1 MCLGLLTPTVVH
13 AQEAKILP
21 ANDRSRSA
29 YGESNLFALDDG
41 FERVQYTDYDKSS
54 TYKPKVSV
62 EKYSR
67 DFQLLSSKSIDM
79 ETIEPADCADN
90 DFVWGG
96 VYEGK
101 DWNFIITGK
110 DSDDSHD
117 DVESYRVTRFTKSWE
132 FSKKCALTYGDGVGC
147 KYPMRI
153 GGCVMTEWK
162 GELWI
167 STGHTD
173 YHTGKQN
180 MIIDIDTMKLLG
192 HVEDYGHSFDQYLA
206 VCNDQIYQMEES
218 ERDRCV
224 YVEKQ
229 NRSYYSEKY
238 LYESCAGA
246 DTTYDIFDF
255 FSVDRPGDYAYSL
268 YGSTGGFKASDSEHR
283 LLSTLMF
290 KDVEKIQKGVDPS
303 TLPSNVMVC
312 STTDD
317 LKNNEQIQITHFDD
331 DSDIEVGQR
340 PYLVKVNDNRF
351 AVIWGVKSK
360 LENKY
365 TEDGKEV
372 QTSGRYSYTVG
383 EGDKEIAKKISDAR
397 KVQYCFIN
405 AKGELISD
413 IKEFSGSLST
423 CQPTVTKD
431 HDIVWYS
438 THEGNPEFYIIHE
451 DGTNQTVDTNI
462 TYNVDDFD
470 FQDITV
476 TYDGENHK
484 LPRVKNLPEGVKVD
498 YGHYNDENDSDNLKK
513 DARDYSIYASFSADD
528 PEIKLKNN
536 HTRTA
541 HLIIK
546 PKDLNSVHLTTTD
559 GKELNSEDIFI
570 RADGILLYCGTDYTM
585 GRDENYWIY
594 RGIGNYTGEV
604 RIPIKKSADDQPQ
617 TDETNKE
624 DQPQQ
629 NDNTDQKAA
638 DQGSQV
644 SDEQTNLN
652 SSSADLE
659 TKDIQDHQEQNS
671 TNNDEQAKQAK
682 TNDDNNNKDLKA
694 VDQGSQA
701 SDEQT
706 NLNSS
711 SADLE
716 TKDIQNNQKQ
726 NSANNDEQAK
736 QAKTNDE
743 NNKDL
748 KAVDQGSQASD
759 EQTATDAKAKTDSKP
774 AIQTQTNGQSN
785 QKPNNFVPSTS
796 KTPNTPKSVQTH
808 QIVNPPVIK
817 QHEIQGSV
825 TPSADDSGLL
835 NAPQITSSS
844 KQPSSAANASVKKH
858 PQPQAKPKKSMK
870 KDVLLSEI
878 TKNLKSEEAP
888 KGSHYA
894 PLSLQ
899 LKKAAKNSI
908 VMKWRKVKGCR
919 YILYTSPCGHAF
931 KKKTVLKKESY
942 TLKKLKKNH
951 FYKCFVVAVKGQK
964 VIAISKAI
972 HVYTGKGNVTK
983 IKVNKVKKLKKGQ
996 NVKLKLSCLQKVK
1009 KHRSLQ
1015 LESSN
1020 SKIIKVTHG
1029 KLNAIGKGK
1038 AVVRIYAQD
1047 GKACTLTIRVV

>member
-79 ETIEPADCADN
+79 ETIEPADCDDN

-117 DVESYRVTRFTKSWE
+117 YVESYRVTRFTKSWE

-180 MIIDIDTMKLLG
+180 MVIDIDTMKLLG

-206 VCNDQIYQMEES
+206 VCNDQMYQMEES

-303 TLPSNVMVC
+303 TLSSNVMVC

-331 DSDIEVGQR
+331 NSDIEVGQR

-372 QTSGRYSYTVG
+372 HTSGKYSYTVG

-423 CQPTVTKD
+423 CQPTVTKNN
-431 HDIVWYS
+431 DIVWYS
-438 THEGNPEFYIIHE
+438 THEGNPEFYIIHD

-470 FQDITV
+470 FQDIVV

-498 YGHYNDENDSDNLKK
+498 YGYYNDENDSHNLKK

-604 RIPIKKSADDQPQ
+604 RIPIKKSEDDQPQ

-638 DQGSQV
+638 DQGSQA
-644 SDEQTNLN
+644 SDEQTNPN

-659 TKDIQDHQEQNS
+659 TKDIQDNQEQNS
-671 TNNDEQAKQAK
+671 TNNDE
-682 TNDDNNNKDLKA
+682 
-694 VDQGSQA
+694 
-701 SDEQT
+701 
-706 NLNSS
+706 
-711 SADLE
+711 
-716 TKDIQNNQKQ
+716 
-726 NSANNDEQAK
+726 

-759 EQTATDAKAKTDSKP
+759 EQTATDAKTKTDSKP

-785 QKPNNFVPSTS
+785 QKPNNFVPSTP
-796 KTPNTPKSVQTH
+796 KTPNTPKRVQTH

-844 KQPSSAANASVKKH
+844 KQPSSAANASVKKR

-908 VMKWRKVKGCR
+908 TMKWRKVKGCR

-951 FYKCFVVAVKGQK
+951 FYKCFVIAVKGQK